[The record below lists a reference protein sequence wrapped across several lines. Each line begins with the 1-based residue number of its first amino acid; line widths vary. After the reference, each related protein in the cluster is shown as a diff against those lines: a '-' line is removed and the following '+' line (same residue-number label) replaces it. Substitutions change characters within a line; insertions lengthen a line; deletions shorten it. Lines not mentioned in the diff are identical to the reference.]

1 LKVRFEARGLH
12 FYDRVNG
19 VHILADESYIPN
31 QLITKAPSV
40 LSIALSNICDLN
52 CDFCYVPKNAL
63 SLEQSD
69 VLNWCIELD
78 RLGTLEIAFGGGEP
92 TLYPHFAELCHRV
105 WNETNL
111 GISITTNGHH
121 LTPSLVSKLVGD
133 VSIIRISIDSLE
145 PLYSKLRRRPLAP
158 ILDKISYLIGRVPVG
173 INTIVNSSTLLTL
186 DDMLQLVKKTGV
198 TDWLLLP
205 QVKNGQF
212 TLSQDDW
219 LKLENWIN
227 NYWHEVNLS
236 ITSGA
241 RRYINTPSLFS
252 FENPDDYAHISADY
266 HLRRCSYQSG
276 GISLYRRTIQD
287 GLSELKRL
295 EQLSL

>member
-1 LKVRFEARGLH
+1 MKVRFETRGLH

-19 VHILADESYIPN
+19 VHILSDELSV
-31 QLITKAPSV
+31 PSHFLSKSPPV

-52 CDFCYVPKNAL
+52 CEFCYVPKNGL
-63 SLEQSD
+63 SLKQSD
-69 VLNWCIELD
+69 VFNWCTELD
-78 RLGTLEIAFGGGEP
+78 RLGTLEVAFGGGEP
-92 TLYPHFAELCHRV
+92 TLYPHLAELCHKV

-121 LTPSLVSKLVGD
+121 LTPSLVSELIGN
-133 VSIIRISIDSLE
+133 VSIIRISIDSIE

-158 ILDKISYLIGRVPVG
+158 ILDTISCLIGRVPIG
-173 INTIVNSSTLLTL
+173 INTIINSSTLLTL
-186 DDMLQLVKKTGV
+186 DDMLQFAKEVGI

-212 TLSQDDW
+212 ILSQDDW

-227 NYWHEVNLS
+227 NHWHEINLS
-236 ITSGA
+236 ITSSA
-241 RRYINTPSLFS
+241 RRHINAPALFS

-266 HLRRCSYQSG
+266 HLRRCSYQG
-276 GISLYRRTIQD
+276 GGVSLYRRTVQD
-287 GLSELKRL
+287 GLFELNRFK
-295 EQLSL
+295 